1 MNDNVIKFQ
10 RPKPPRKPRPVL
22 RKALIIVTIIAVF
35 ALAWLY
41 FKLVG

>member
-10 RPKPPRKPRPVL
+10 KRKPPRKQRPL
-22 RKALIIVTIIAVF
+22 MRKMIIIVTVIAVF